1 MGRGFERRFGEKKLE
16 GSGTTE
22 DSTCGN
28 TKGECFLVRDIVLI
42 GTNGSGNGDEG
53 GGNGFL

>member
-1 MGRGFERRFGEKKLE
+1 LE